1 MKKMS
6 LLFSSICLCLLSAT
20 VSFAS
25 GTIKIG
31 ALFAVTGPA
40 SFLGEPEKKTLELLV
55 KEANEKGGING
66 RSWKPLFMTP
76 AAMPPKLCS
85 WQQN

>member
-6 LLFSSICLCLLSAT
+6 LLFSSVCLTLLFAS
-20 VSFAS
+20 VSFAA
-25 GTIKIG
+25 GTVKIG

-55 KEANEKGGING
+55 
-66 RSWKPLFMTP
+66 
-76 AAMPPKLCS
+76 
-85 WQQN
+85 